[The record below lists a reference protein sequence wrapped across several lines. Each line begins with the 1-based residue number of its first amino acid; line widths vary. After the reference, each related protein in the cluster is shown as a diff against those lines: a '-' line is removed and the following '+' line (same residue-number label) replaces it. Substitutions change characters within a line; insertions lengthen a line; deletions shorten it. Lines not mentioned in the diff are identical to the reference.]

1 MVFFYKAQHELKI
14 RRAADSGVKAAVTG
28 KAVPFTIECGVR
40 RAPAALEGAGTIL
53 RSAPCAYDFPCPVD
67 VVQIAMYGIRP
78 MPGKRFGNGFQHAS
92 VLVIVIRIQK
102 ADDISRSHAYPF
114 VHGIIN
120 PLVRFG

>member
-1 MVFFYKAQHELKI
+1 
-14 RRAADSGVKAAVTG
+14 
-28 KAVPFTIECGVR
+28 
-40 RAPAALEGAGTIL
+40 
-53 RSAPCAYDFPCPVD
+53 
-67 VVQIAMYGIRP
+67 MYGIRP